1 MTLAALLLAVLA
13 APATDGGPLQQVDPH
28 AGHHAQVDARG
39 DHAMGFSHDRAAHHF
54 VLTPDGGL
62 IIAEARDPTDTAT
75 RDAIR
80 GHFNHIARAFAAG
93 DFALPYLI
101 HARNPPG
108 VPEMQRLRDQIT
120 YTLQDT
126 ATGARVRIS
135 TRDPEALKAVHVFLR
150 FQIEDHRTGDPTSI
164 QASTGP

>member
-13 APATDGGPLQQVDPH
+13 APATDGGPVDPH
-28 AGHHAQVDARG
+28 AAHHAQVDARG

-62 IIAEARDPTDTAT
+62 IIAEARDLADTAS

-93 DFALPYLI
+93 DFALPFLI

-108 VPEMQRLRDQIT
+108 VAEMQRLRDQIT

-126 ATGARVRIS
+126 PTGARIRIA
-135 TRDPEALKAVHVFLR
+135 TRDPEALKAVHSFLR

-164 QASTGP
+164 QASTDH